1 MNKESIEIKV
11 DYSAA
16 GLSSEGCSPMLDC
29 YTNTYNDEMGKR
41 KHRAILICPGGG
53 YDYCSE
59 REAEPVALRFLGSG
73 INAFVLR
80 YSCVKK
86 KFPTAALECA
96 AAIKHIRTNADKY
109 DIDPDK
115 IVVAG
120 FSAGGHLAGTLANFW
135 DSELLTKPL
144 GCSREDIKVNGS
156 MLCYPVLTSDPRYTH
171 EGSILNL
178 LGDEKSEKIRELVSL
193 ENRVHSNTPPTFL
206 WHCSDDGCVPVENS
220 LFYMSALSR
229 NHIPFESHI
238 YEYGGHGLALCDE
251 TTATWE
257 GHYQPVAA
265 GWAKLA
271 IDWILRLK

>member
-96 AAIKHIRTNADKY
+96 AAIKSDRSH
-109 DIDPDK
+109 
-115 IVVAG
+115 VV
-120 FSAGGHLAGTLANFW
+120 L
-135 DSELLTKPL
+135 
-144 GCSREDIKVNGS
+144 
-156 MLCYPVLTSDPRYTH
+156 
-171 EGSILNL
+171 
-178 LGDEKSEKIRELVSL
+178 
-193 ENRVHSNTPPTFL
+193 
-206 WHCSDDGCVPVENS
+206 
-220 LFYMSALSR
+220 
-229 NHIPFESHI
+229 
-238 YEYGGHGLALCDE
+238 
-251 TTATWE
+251 
-257 GHYQPVAA
+257 
-265 GWAKLA
+265 
-271 IDWILRLK
+271 